1 MYLREPSQLI
11 ERKVGAYRF
20 NKTPEPPP
28 QRGFLRKFS
37 QYRGRKVINKITQR
51 LCSINVSIKS
61 VNTRVLSF
69 NSFERMYNKP

>member
-28 QRGFLRKFS
+28 QRGFLREFS

-69 NSFERMYNKP
+69 DSFERMYNKP